1 MRRFWIVLATLVFV
15 AAGVAGP
22 RPAGASAFSH
32 PHAVAAKKHCK
43 VVKKHGH
50 KKKVCTTV
58 KKPSPAPTATPTD
71 TPTPTATPTNT
82 PTATPTNTP
91 TATPTNT
98 PTPTATPTSSPTST
112 STPRPFTIQTGV
124 GTLDIADVQLADRW
138 PPFCTGSPCITL
150 PSGQQLVAISLA
162 KPDQSNFSIDEAQQV
177 FGESNGAHVVA
188 SDGSD
193 SGPPPGAGWWGGQV
207 HFGFELSATAHGFKL
222 LWPGNAPVDLGK

>member
-1 MRRFWIVLATLVFV
+1 MRRFWIVLATSAFV
-15 AAGVAGP
+15 AAGISG
-22 RPAGASAFSH
+22 PAGASAFSH
-32 PHAVAAKKHCK
+32 PHAVVAKKHCK

-58 KKPSPAPTATPTD
+58 KRPPPAPTSTPTN
-71 TPTPTATPTNT
+71 TPTPTATPTS
-82 PTATPTNTP
+82 TP

-98 PTPTATPTSSPTST
+98 PTPTATPTSSPTPT
-112 STPRPFTIQTGV
+112 STPRPFAIQTGV
-124 GTLDIADVQLADRW
+124 GTLDIANVQLADRW
-138 PPFCTGSPCITL
+138 PPFCTGSPCITV

-162 KPDQSNFSIDEAQQV
+162 KPDQSNFSIDEVQQV

-207 HFGFELSATAHGFKL
+207 HFGFQVPATAHGFKL